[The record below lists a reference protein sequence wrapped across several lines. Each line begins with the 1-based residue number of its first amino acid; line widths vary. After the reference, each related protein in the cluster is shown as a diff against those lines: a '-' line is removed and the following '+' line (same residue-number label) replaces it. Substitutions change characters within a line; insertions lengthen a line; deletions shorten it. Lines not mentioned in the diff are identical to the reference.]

1 MSPRGSP
8 RQSLSLTCLSQ
19 ASTIN
24 PSDPMTKPVCKP
36 TGYASD
42 AGSVGST
49 GSTPHAPP
57 QGGFGGGGMQTN
69 ALYDSSPPPR
79 PAGLRFP
86 GPQQPDGAAS
96 PAGRGFAP
104 SPGMRPP
111 AVSPMVRSSRS
122 IRQRQTAY
130 GTASCICV
138 PMTEHHLHTCR
149 AVHMVALAI

>member
-1 MSPRGSP
+1 VQAARDGPDVTQW
-8 RQSLSLTCLSQ
+8 QSAAVFVSEPSQSSCLSQ

-24 PSDPMTKPVCKP
+24 PSDPMTKSVCKP

-42 AGSVGST
+42 AGSFGST
-49 GSTPHAPP
+49 GSTPHAAP
-57 QGGFGGGGMQTN
+57 QGRFGGGGMQTN

-96 PAGRGFAP
+96 PAGSGFAP

-111 AVSPMVRSSRS
+111 AVSPMVRSSRVYP
-122 IRQRQTAY
+122 TAANRLWDSELY
-130 GTASCICV
+130 LCC
-138 PMTEHHLHTCR
+138 HD
-149 AVHMVALAI
+149 